1 MRGAT
6 AVINE
11 RGGEI
16 VISIHAL
23 HARSDGL
30 SAILLPH
37 IPHFNPRSSC
47 EERQVAEKA
56 VAPHYTFQSTLLMRG
71 ATTDTPIT
79 TMIGKTFQSTL
90 LMRGATASSQS
101 SAVGGLN
108 FNPRSSCE
116 ERPPRGLH
124 YLAFLQY
131 FNPRSSCE
139 ERRYKAASLRY
150 SCYFNPRSSCEERP
164 DQCRVRHKSYYF
176 NPRSSCEERLDHA
189 GDTVDHVSI
198 SIHAPH
204 ARSDAFK
211 LNDVKAFLQFQ
222 STLLMRGATSM
233 MYVSPRYAA
242 FQSTLL
248 MRGATTIGAAKAS
261 PAIKF
266 QSTLLMRGATRY
278 PYSRRPPHH
287 FNPRSSCEERR
298 HRRSQAQRAD

>member
-139 ERRYKAASLRY
+139 ERLDIIRQRESQGTISIHAPHARSDPGFAGGRRQLYN
-150 SCYFNPRSSCEERP
+150 FNPRSSCEERRGREWYP
-164 DQCRVRHKSYYF
+164 HGVRDF
-176 NPRSSCEERLDHA
+176 NPRSSCEERL
-189 GDTVDHVSI
+189 
-198 SIHAPH
+198 
-204 ARSDAFK
+204 
-211 LNDVKAFLQFQ
+211 
-222 STLLMRGATSM
+222 TLMNTM
-233 MYVSPRYAA
+233 
-242 FQSTLL
+242 TH
-248 MRGATTIGAAKAS
+248 K
-261 PAIKF
+261 
-266 QSTLLMRGATRY
+266 
-278 PYSRRPPHH
+278 
-287 FNPRSSCEERR
+287 
-298 HRRSQAQRAD
+298 

>member
-1 MRGAT
+1 MP
-6 AVINE
+6 
-11 RGGEI
+11 
-16 VISIHAL
+16 
-23 HARSDGL
+23 
-30 SAILLPH
+30 SASQILL
-37 IPHFNPRSSC
+37 
-47 EERQVAEKA
+47 
-56 VAPHYTFQSTLLMRG
+56 FQSTLLMRG
-71 ATTDTPIT
+71 ATRSCRRYCRSRQYFNPRSSCEERRVQAKRRQGVLAISIHAPHARSDFHDVRIASICRISIHAPHARSDDDRHSKGQPGNQISIHAPHARSDALSIQPTAAAS
-79 TMIGKTFQSTL
+79 FQSTL

-101 SAVGGLN
+101 SAAGGLN
-108 FNPRSSCE
+108 
-116 ERPPRGLH
+116 
-124 YLAFLQY
+124 
-131 FNPRSSCE
+131 
-139 ERRYKAASLRY
+139 
-150 SCYFNPRSSCEERP
+150 
-164 DQCRVRHKSYYF
+164 F

-248 MRGATTIGAAKAS
+248 MRGATTIGTAKAS